1 MFRPPGDPEFRSD
14 LPKLESERRPYGY
27 RAGLQLEERLQ
38 GLGAVALG
46 VVGLLVAYAIFTG
59 LLPFGLRPPPPPP
72 GVLVQAPLINPAA
85 CVAPLMAFGSI
96 ALIVVGFRR
105 VVDP

>member
-1 MFRPPGDPEFRSD
+1 MLGPPGEPEFRSD
-14 LPKLESERRPYGY
+14 LPKIESERQPHGY
-27 RAGLQLEERLQ
+27 RPGLQLGDRLQ

-46 VVGLLVAYAIFTG
+46 VVGLLVAYGIFTG
-59 LLPFGLRPPPPPP
+59 ILPFGLPPPPPPP
-72 GVLVQAPLINPAA
+72 GVLVQVPVMNPAA
-85 CVAPLMAFGSI
+85 CVTPLMAVGSI